1 MPTTTGV
8 TIIGRMSEPRIARMN
23 RTSFAHRSAS
33 ASPSAVSRTTAAATN
48 SSVVTTEPRNAGSC
62 NAWT

>member
-8 TIIGRMSEPRIARMN
+8 TIIGRISVPRIARTN

-33 ASPSAVSRTTAAATN
+33 PKPSAVSTMTAAATN
-48 SSVVTTEPRNAGSC
+48 SSVVRSELRNVGSC
-62 NAWT
+62 SAWT